1 MSTPK
6 RKKDDVHHSSGSDT
20 ETQPS
25 PDLLSVL
32 QPASKRPR
40 AIPFGVPDGSPAAP
54 DIPEPLPSAAPA
66 AAASGSEL
74 KEGRFVKLLAEQ
86 VVRLT
91 RHVVLLPQDGGSS
104 PTEHID
110 RLNRGADAILVELA
124 GNGRLVK
131 LLTEHVV
138 RLTRHVV
145 LLPQDGGSSPTE
157 HIDRLNRGAEAI
169 LVELEENGR
178 LLQENNA
185 VTPTAV
191 PPE

>member
-6 RKKDDVHHSSGSDT
+6 RKIDDVHHSSGSDT

-25 PDLLSVL
+25 PDLLIVL

-54 DIPEPLPSAAPA
+54 DMQEPLPSAAPAAAA

-74 KEGRFVKLLAEQ
+74 KEGRLVKRLTEDVVRLTGD

-91 RHVVLLPQDGGSS
+91 RHVVQLTQDVGSS
-104 PTEHID
+104 TTEHID
-110 RLNRGADAILVELA
+110 RLKRSADTL
-124 GNGRLVK
+124 
-131 LLTEHVV
+131 
-138 RLTRHVV
+138 
-145 LLPQDGGSSPTE
+145 
-157 HIDRLNRGAEAI
+157 EATI

-191 PPE
+191 PSE